1 MDIAGSIAP
10 HITPAQAREMVGKG
24 NALIVDVRDASEV
37 KKSGKIAG
45 SINVSRGM
53 LAFRADPDMPYYN
66 QNFSKER
73 AIITYCTSG
82 EGSALSGRLL
92 KSMGYSHVF
101 NLGTFENWVESGGAI
116 EPQ

>member
-1 MDIAGSIAP
+1 MDIAGSIASR
-10 HITPAQAREMVGKG
+10 ITPAQAQEMVSKG

-45 SINVSRGM
+45 SIHVSPGM
-53 LAFRADPDMPYYN
+53 LAFRADPDMPYYD
-66 QNFSKER
+66 QNFNKER
-73 AIITYCTSG
+73 AVIIYCTSSN
-82 EGSALSGRLL
+82 GSALSGRLL
-92 KSMGYSHVF
+92 KNMGYSHVF